1 MKLIAV
7 IGATGTGKSQ
17 LSIELCRAFNGE
29 VINADLVQMYKRL
42 PTFSNKLSVQERQ
55 GIKHHLFDC
64 MDSPILPL
72 NAEGSKDVAE
82 YTMKNFVQDATN
94 TIKDI
99 HGRGKIPVIVGG
111 THYYIQSLL
120 FNDHHVPEPTE
131 RTEAELKKNTE
142 LLDQAQNVLR
152 NQNTEEYH
160 KILQII
166 DPKIA
171 LKYHPNDTR
180 RTRRL
185 LEIYVEQKGMKT
197 PSELYQQQKQTPR
210 FSSSLIFWL
219 HTERDSLIKRLDDR
233 CEAMLDNGLKELQE
247 FVDSLSIDLR
257 QVDLTKGIFQ
267 AIGVQEFTEYLYA
280 QDDKSQTEKLYNGA
294 LERMKISTRQY
305 AKRQVKWIT
314 NRLGPLCFGHGN
326 NNNNNNYLK
335 MYCLDSSNVSEYSDK
350 VIKNAM
356 TLTQKFLKQQH
367 QQPPESLLDDDDDDD
382 DYNLY
387 CPDAPI
393 VKTEKQDFINLIHCK
408 ECNADFYGGKESHQ
422 QSKQHK
428 QNKIKSHFL

>member
-82 YTMKNFVQDATN
+82 YTMKNFIQDATN

-131 RTEAELKKNTE
+131 RTEAELKQNTE
-142 LLDQAQNVLR
+142 LLDQVQNVLR

-185 LEIYVEQKGMKT
+185 LEIFIEQKGMKT
-197 PSELYQQQKQTPR
+197 PSELYQEQKQTPR

-219 HTERDSLIKRLDDR
+219 HTERDSLVKRLDDR

-267 AIGVQEFTEYLYA
+267 AIGVQEFTDIDLRQVDLTKGIFQAIGVQEFTEYLYA
-280 QDDKSQTEKLYNGA
+280 QDDKSQSEKLYNDA

-326 NNNNNNYLK
+326 NLK
-335 MYCLDSSNVSEYSDK
+335 MYCLDSSNVSEYPEK

-356 TLTQKFLKQQH
+356 ALAQKFLKQQ
-367 QQPPESLLDDDDDDD
+367 PESLLDD

-387 CPDAPI
+387 CPDAPTL
-393 VKTEKQDFINLIHCK
+393 KTEKQDFINLAKNPI
-408 ECNADFYGGKESHQ
+408 NN
-422 QSKQHK
+422 QSNTSKTR
-428 QNKIKSHFL
+428 